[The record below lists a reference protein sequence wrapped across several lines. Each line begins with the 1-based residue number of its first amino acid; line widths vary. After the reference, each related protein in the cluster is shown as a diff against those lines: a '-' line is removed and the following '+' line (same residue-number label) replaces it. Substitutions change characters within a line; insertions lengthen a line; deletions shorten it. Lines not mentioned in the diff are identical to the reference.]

1 MTRMI
6 KVQNKSNPDS
16 LPISAKYCDD
26 FWSKFRG
33 LMLQA
38 PLQPDQ
44 GALLVEDRESK
55 VNASIHMFLMRFDI
69 CVIWLN
75 NNYEVVDVKIARRW
89 RPAYLPANP
98 ARYVLETHVSQAIQY
113 KIGDQVSFTDD

>member
-1 MTRMI
+1 MTRII
-6 KVQNKSNPDS
+6 KVQNKDNPNS
-16 LPISAKYCDD
+16 QPIRAKYCSD

-44 GALLVEDRESK
+44 GALLVEDRESRI
-55 VNASIHMFLMRFDI
+55 NSSIHMFLMRFDI

-75 NNYEVVDVKIARRW
+75 NNYEVVDVKIAKRW
-89 RPAYLPANP
+89 RPAYLPVNP
-98 ARYVLETHVSQAIQY
+98 ARYVLETHVSQVIQY
-113 KIGDQVSFTDD
+113 KIGDQVSFIDD